1 MRQLKLLPGTMIL
14 MLASILSINPVSA
27 QPTPES
33 STGGTQNQIDPNTP
47 QTPTRTNTQPA
58 PTPMQVEGQS
68 APTSTPTQT
77 EGQSVPS
84 STDTN
89 AANTV
94 TGTVRSIEG
103 QVVTLATADGVTRQM
118 RVSSADLQRLNL
130 REGMQISATV
140 DAQSVASNITVAQ
153 SSTTQTGSEA
163 TGSQA
168 DPTSTQT
175 GTEAIGS
182 QTGTTTTTES
192 TTSTPSTETDAS
204 SETPTTTTES
214 TTSETDSTNRPVRAL
229 W

>member
-58 PTPMQVEGQS
+58 PTQMQMEGQS
-68 APTSTPTQT
+68 APTSAPTQT

-89 AANTV
+89 ATNTV

-153 SSTTQTGSEA
+153 SSTTQTGTEA
-163 TGSQA
+163 T
-168 DPTSTQT
+168 
-175 GTEAIGS
+175 GS

-214 TTSETDSTNRPVRAL
+214 TTSEPDSTNRPVRAL

>member
-14 MLASILSINPVSA
+14 MLASILSINPVTA

-33 STGGTQNQIDPNTP
+33 STGEAQNQIDPNTP

-58 PTPMQVEGQS
+58 PTPMQMEGQS

-89 AANTV
+89 ATNTV

-153 SSTTQTGSEA
+153 SSTTQTGTEA

-168 DPTSTQT
+168 
-175 GTEAIGS
+175 
-182 QTGTTTTTES
+182 GTTTTTES

-214 TTSETDSTNRPVRAL
+214 TTSEPDSTNRPVRAL